1 MKEGKRE
8 TEEAEAGLK
17 SALRYH
23 SQAIEWIRVV
33 CCGGRI
39 SGSHDEI
46 WAPKEPEPCL
56 SFLLMSSQLTL
67 PASVVRVTEGV

>member
-1 MKEGKRE
+1 MKEGKRG

-23 SQAIEWIRVV
+23 SQAIEWIKVV
-33 CCGGRI
+33 CCGGRM

-56 SFLLMSSQLTL
+56 SFFAYVLTAHSASFCSQ
-67 PASVVRVTEGV
+67 G